1 MGTNHSP
8 GNADIADIADIA
20 GNAKRQKRSGFL
32 PPPTG
37 TAV

>member
-8 GNADIADIADIA
+8 GNADIADIAGNA

>member
-8 GNADIADIADIA
+8 GNADIADIAA
-20 GNAKRQKRSGFL
+20 NAKRQKRSGFL